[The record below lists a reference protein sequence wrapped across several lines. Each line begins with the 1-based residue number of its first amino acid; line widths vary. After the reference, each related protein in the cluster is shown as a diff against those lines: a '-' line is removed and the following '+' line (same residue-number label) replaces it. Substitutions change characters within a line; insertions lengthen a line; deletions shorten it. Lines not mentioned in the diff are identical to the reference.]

1 MAKPFGTYQYLPGTE
16 MNERDKAEVGSD
28 FWNDGKWNNF
38 VKPFIKEKG
47 TLVDMGAN
55 SGLFLKLAEDM
66 GMKAI
71 GVDSSKEAI
80 QRGEEWRKKMG
91 GNYRFIESKMEN
103 VIDKLPIVD
112 FTIFVNSAYYLTV
125 NDFLDYLD
133 KLRYKTRFC
142 VIVTS
147 EKKHINRCWAAADI
161 PAIRSYF
168 RDWKEVGYI
177 APLPMEGNHARKMES
192 VCFKSDVDLVKISDL
207 DSSNHVQDGFY
218 TELGNGT
225 DYTKTRYFR
234 IMKPYRKKWSEER
247 LHNWFKDRV
256 KVYQDIKTN
265 GLKTPIIVDKDNKIL
280 DGNHRFAIVREL
292 GFKYIYI
299 RKYG

>member
-1 MAKPFGTYQYLPGTE
+1 MKPFSTYQRLPGEPIT
-16 MNERDKAEVGSD
+16 ERDKEQENSD
-28 FWNDGKWNNF
+28 FWNEKKFDNY
-38 VKPFIKEKG
+38 VKPFLKEKG
-47 TLVDMGAN
+47 SLVDMGAN
-55 SGLFLKLAEDM
+55 AGLFLKLAEDM
-66 GMKAI
+66 GFSGI
-71 GVDSSKEAI
+71 GVDSSPEAI
-80 QRGEEWRKKMG
+80 KRGQEWRDKIG
-91 GNYRFIESKMEN
+91 GKWKLIESKMEKA
-103 VIDKLPIVD
+103 IDGLPIVD
-112 FTIFVNSAYYLTV
+112 YTIFVNSHYYLTV

-142 VIVTS
+142 VIVAS

-161 PAIRSYF
+161 PTIRSYF

-234 IMKPYRKKWSEER
+234 IMKPYRKRWSDER

-280 DGNHRFAIVREL
+280 DGNHRQAIVREL
-292 GFKYIYI
+292 GFKDIYI